1 MSETQIKSVCIIGGG
16 SAGASAA
23 LLYQTW
29 LAPMGIKVTQIENAS
44 EGPIGVGEA
53 TVGHINAFLKLCEI
67 NPMRL
72 MLKKCDG
79 TVKYAV
85 RLRDFREKNHSY
97 FTPVATYSL
106 DTSTAV
112 NYEASEKQFWDSWA
126 GIYFGQ
132 EGKSPFLKRESWDE
146 RGYAIWPEFAWNV
159 DALAMAKE
167 FKNVALERG
176 LEIIDDTITSIEV
189 DDNQTITSINL
200 QNNGKKEYDF
210 YIDCSGF
217 KRLIPN
223 TMSIGDID
231 YTDLIP
237 NNRAWATQI
246 PYENKEKEL
255 PYLSSVDCVGLDAG
269 WRWSIGQQSRLG
281 TGYVFSTDFISEEDA
296 FKEFQASYPGRITKE
311 NSKLIKFKT
320 HQSNQHSGTNWILSG
335 LNSGFVEPL
344 ESTSIFIGHAT
355 IVATLNLMLND
366 VLPKETDMVRWDPWD
381 IAHSWEAPRQG
392 DHRTCTWSNEKAKT
406 LTTHV
411 HGLFDT
417 TVKYILAHYVWSK
430 RDDTAYWRWFKKHE
444 EQTMIWA
451 REYAND
457 WTSHHI
463 FGPLTWGLL
472 AYANDKWEAVTD
484 NKTLTYLWQNPGFR
498 AKILSGETTF
508 QDISASIDADKRAWY
523 EAFSLG
529 KAARRN
535 FVYKKHVDNAIDLL
549 DQQTFADIMTRAVKM
564 GEVNQGNLNYREPLH
579 NI

>member
-1 MSETQIKSVCIIGGG
+1 MSKKIKSICIIGGG

-29 LAPMGIKVTQIENAS
+29 LGPLGIKVTQIENVV

-53 TVGHINAFLKLCEI
+53 TVGHINAFLKLCDI
-67 NPMRL
+67 NPMKF
-72 MLKKCDG
+72 MLSKCDA

-85 RLRDFREKNHSY
+85 RLRNFRELDHSY

-112 NYEASEKQFWDSWA
+112 NYKASEKEFWDSWA

-132 EGKSPFLKRESWDE
+132 EGKSPFLKRESWNDC
-146 RGYAIWPEFAWNV
+146 GYAIWPEFAWNV
-159 DALAMAKE
+159 DAKAMAKE
-167 FKNVALERG
+167 FKKLALDRG
-176 LEIIDDTITSIEV
+176 LEIIDDNITSLEF
-189 DDNQTITSINL
+189 DENKQITAINL
-200 QNNGKKEYDF
+200 EKNGTNNYDF

-223 TMSIGDID
+223 SLNIPDID

-246 PYENKEKEL
+246 PYEDRDKEL
-255 PYLSSVDCVGLDAG
+255 PYLSSVDCVGLSSG

-281 TGYVFSTDFISEEDA
+281 TGYVFSSDFISEEDA
-296 FKEFQASYPGRITKE
+296 FKEFQDSYPGRITKE

-320 HQSNQHSGTNWILSG
+320 HQSTQHAGPNWILSG
-335 LNSGFVEPL
+335 LNAGFVEPL

-355 IVATLNLMLND
+355 LVATLNLMINNT
-366 VLPKETDMVRWDPWD
+366 LPNETDMVRWDPWEMTH
-381 IAHSWEAPRQG
+381 AWEAPRHGEQ
-392 DHRTCTWSNEKAKT
+392 REYTWNDNKT
-406 LTTHV
+406 KVLNLHV

-430 RDDTAYWRWFKKHE
+430 RDDTPYWKWFKKHE

-451 REYAND
+451 KYYCHD

-472 AYANDKWEAVTD
+472 AYANNKWEEVTG
-484 NKTLTYLWQNPGFR
+484 NKFLTYLWQNPQYR
-498 AKILSGETTF
+498 AKILSGEKTF
-508 QDISASIDADKRAWY
+508 EEISASVDNNLRARY

-529 KAARRN
+529 KAARRS
-535 FVYKKHVDNAIDLL
+535 FIYKKHAQHALDLVN
-549 DQQTFADIMTRAVKM
+549 QEEFADIVMRAIKTGDVSADK
-564 GEVNQGNLNYREPLH
+564 LNYQELLH